1 MQQRLSGK
9 IHNTPVSFRGS
20 SLENSNNSFF
30 MYTSA
35 VVLIDFAFLC
45 RGDSSSGGGYDGEQL
60 GRHNGNVLMCMLFH
74 F

>member
-1 MQQRLSGK
+1 MVRY
-9 IHNTPVSFRGS
+9 IYTPVSFRGS

-35 VVLIDFAFLC
+35 AVLIDFAFLC